1 MFPSLRP
8 YKHSKSARECRGSR
22 NNRRFFRCERV
33 CLARSERAAKRNRF
47 LATAERE
54 IGGRLHRIRVARSRG
69 EIGRLVFSYLELD
82 RTRIPDKGCRFD
94 HSSQQPLNPYKRKR
108 RAPKRIIDLRID
120 ENLRR
125 SVRDIPREI
134 NRKAPKRNQQ
144 LRSTQGAIRMTEF
157 GRR

>member
-1 MFPSLRP
+1 
-8 YKHSKSARECRGSR
+8 
-22 NNRRFFRCERV
+22 V
-33 CLARSERAAKRNRF
+33 C
-47 LATAERE
+47 
-54 IGGRLHRIRVARSRG
+54 
-69 EIGRLVFSYLELD
+69 SYLELD